1 MKTERKLLVGAFAVA
16 VAFGAAA
23 CERDD
28 TFQET
33 PAAQEETFDT
43 QPYGTQ
49 PYGTQP
55 VDPTLQPD
63 PLLQDTLPYDTMPA
77 TTPGTE
83 PQSY

>member
-43 QPYGTQ
+43 HPYGTQ
-49 PYGTQP
+49 PA
-55 VDPTLQPD
+55 DPMLHQD
-63 PLLQDTLPYDTMPA
+63 PLLRDTLPYDTMPA

-83 PQSY
+83 PQTY